1 MNKLKASGPTPSEP
15 AQQPKGANSE
25 SIVVVMV
32 ATRGS
37 SKAASLSKAEGKK
50 KMVVEKT
57 IEKQPTAETIVVE
70 SSQCI
75 DLKTGDEHCHSGVI
89 RYHPPKPT
97 LRPALTWGATMDA
110 AHLVLERTGAKSSR
124 GKKASDFTDP
134 RDQFECVTRPDR
146 QTLNLCTRDPFGT
159 ETYFKCKPTTELHKL
174 FSAYAMRSDIPAEEL
189 AFLYHG
195 THLMGQH
202 TPEDLGLRDGDRI
215 DVAFLN
221 MASPEVLG
229 FINGQ

>member
-1 MNKLKASGPTPSEP
+1 MTGNTVDDDACSNSCVSASCGDHRRCERLRLAAICANATRRCEDDEAALGRALARRSLDRLGPTTPAPAGPTPSEP

-110 AHLVLERTGAKSSR
+110 AHLVLARTGAKSSWQALYAR
-124 GKKASDFTDP
+124 SA
-134 RDQFECVTRPDR
+134 RW
-146 QTLNLCTRDPFGT
+146 
-159 ETYFKCKPTTELHKL
+159 TT
-174 FSAYAMRSDIPAEEL
+174 A
-189 AFLYHG
+189 
-195 THLMGQH
+195 
-202 TPEDLGLRDGDRI
+202 
-215 DVAFLN
+215 
-221 MASPEVLG
+221 
-229 FINGQ
+229 

>member
-1 MNKLKASGPTPSEP
+1 
-15 AQQPKGANSE
+15 
-25 SIVVVMV
+25 MV

-50 KMVVEKT
+50 KMVVEKA
-57 IEKQPTAETIVVE
+57 IEKQPTAETIVIE